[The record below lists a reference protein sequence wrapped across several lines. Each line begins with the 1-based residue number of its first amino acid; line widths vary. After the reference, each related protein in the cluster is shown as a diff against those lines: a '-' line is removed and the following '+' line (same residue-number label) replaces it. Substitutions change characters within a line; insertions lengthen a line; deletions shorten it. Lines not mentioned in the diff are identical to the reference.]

1 MFHLVSPVVI
11 MGQIVMVDPDGDNS
25 VQANTVTAPARWHH
39 ETVNFA
45 ALHGDPGAG
54 APRCF

>member
-1 MFHLVSPVVI
+1 
-11 MGQIVMVDPDGDNS
+11 MGRIVMVEPDGDNS
-25 VQANTVTAPARWHH
+25 VQANPVIAPARWHH